1 MEGSGVQV
9 DDYRVMLMFGC
20 CKQTRVG
27 RESGAVNDETPD
39 IDGNDGMTLMGGG
52 NTGRDVIGLLS
63 TSEIM
68 SKGGPLKVH

>member
-39 IDGNDGMTLMGGG
+39 IDGNDGMTLMGSI
-52 NTGRDVIGLLS
+52 NKQGRGR
-63 TSEIM
+63 
-68 SKGGPLKVH
+68 KVAAMMRHLTLMAMMG